1 MEICG
6 CIDERSGNMAADKKK
21 KILKKIKKML
31 AHPIIAPLGTAVIL
45 WIYSTVGGFLKL
57 PSTVNEVSR
66 TVNELSED
74 IEKVNEGMGEVESR
88 LTKLETQVE
97 GLDNSLESLEERVNR
112 LENYHIQVAAVA
124 QATEPM
130 RFSKAE
136 SSIAELSCNK
146 NGIIAIDINTK
157 EEYTYDEL
165 ENENVILTYEENENN
180 IVFYGRYNENNHW
193 DGKCLINSYEN
204 GKLVAVMEA
213 NYDNGKMLAYRQVST
228 YKKANGIELWSVS
241 DRIVEGDSNTG
252 ITETFVK
259 REDYNKAFQ
268 VLDYNALVWV
278 DDIKAEV
285 CKTREGYYYGQTSN
299 GYYNDDTGKA
309 YSVKF
314 FEDGTVKLVYNG
326 NFRNGQF
333 DDNTGNAWQIARE
346 KDTNYMYYKGEF
358 KNGVTNEKV
367 TQDNFKNNLTQE
379 EIDNYIKSSNIEFGC
394 DLVWSLQK
402 L

>member
-1 MEICG
+1 MEVGIYG
-6 CIDERSGNMAADKKK
+6 CIDERSENMAADRKK
-21 KILKKIKKML
+21 KIQKKIKKML
-31 AHPIIAPLGTAVIL
+31 AHPVVAPVGTAMIL
-45 WIYSTVGGFLKL
+45 GIYATVSGFLKL
-57 PSTVNEVSR
+57 PSM
-66 TVNELSED
+66 VNELSVN
-74 IEKVNEGMGEVESR
+74 IEKMSGRLGTVESR

-97 GLDNSLESLEERVNR
+97 GLDSSLESLEERVGR
-112 LENYHIQVAAVA
+112 LENYHMQVAAVA
-124 QATEPM
+124 QVTEPM
-130 RFSKAE
+130 RYSKSE
-136 SSIAELSCNK
+136 SSIAELSCDR

-157 EEYTYDEL
+157 KEYTCDDL
-165 ENENVILTYEENENN
+165 ENENVILTYEENEND

-228 YKKANGIELWSVS
+228 YKKTNEIELWSVS
-241 DRIVEGDSNTG
+241 NRVLEGDSNTG

-259 REDYNKAFQ
+259 RDDYNKEFQ

-326 NFRNGQF
+326 KFRNGQF
-333 DDNTGNAWQIARE
+333 DDNTGSAWQIARE
-346 KDTNYMYYKGEF
+346 EDTNYMYYKGEF
-358 KNGVTNEKV
+358 KNGVANEKV
-367 TQDNFKNNLTQE
+367 TKDNFKNNLTQE

-394 DLVWSLQK
+394 KLVWSLQK